1 MIQVIQ
7 VVQVVQVVRMI
18 SLDDMHSENI
28 RFSLSKSMNYRGK
41 LRCHTRDIRTNRGG
55 GKWKIGQSSELNQKQ
70 Q

>member
-1 MIQVIQ
+1 MVQVIQVIQ

-41 LRCHTRDIRTNRGG
+41 LRCHTRDERTEDGRRTDGG
-55 GKWKIGQSSELNQKQ
+55 RTESGK
-70 Q
+70 